1 MNTKSVVAKPKAAK
15 AAVKAAKAV
24 VKKPKAVP
32 KATKAVVKK
41 PKAAKAAKAVVK
53 KPKAAKVAKAV
64 VKKPIKYN
72 NINGGGGSSRSSTSG
87 VGSYLR
93 KLFPFKRTSNAVA
106 PIPPVIKEDTP
117 VVEEPSRAPIE
128 KCVRPSPSNLL
139 NKILQ
144 DYKTLF
150 VDKIIEKDFTL
161 YDLLF
166 LIENIA
172 DNLDKFFEEFLHF
185 YPIIIFN
192 VDDEKTY
199 YGDDNKFLK
208 FQDELV
214 KINSRI
220 RYYVGTLIDRP
231 TITYR
236 IFENIVVEKFEPPAK
251 DLKPDGKLDTS
262 KMVYNGILD
271 GTQKGRKEYMKSGLN
286 FFRFKYILNL
296 NKQRKANKIQY
307 LCYKL
312 YFGDELLVTGEG
324 QNNEY
329 KDFNHIVEGLYIIL
343 QVFFSYILFMEINDK
358 KEVHTDIID
367 QCKDYIT
374 TAKQSA
380 RQNLIL
386 FNKLYQRL
394 NEAINEQKTSQYKSE
409 EPLAVWRS
417 SKQKYSSLGITWK

>member
-1 MNTKSVVAKPKAAK
+1 MNTKSVV
-15 AAVKAAKAV
+15 AV

-41 PKAAKAAKAVVK
+41 PRAAKAVPKAAKAVVK
-53 KPKAAKVAKAV
+53 KPR
-64 VKKPIKYN
+64 KYN

-87 VGSYLR
+87 MGSYLR
-93 KLFPFKRTSNAVA
+93 KLVPFRRTSNAVA
-106 PIPPVIKEDTP
+106 PIPVIKENTP

-128 KCVRPSPSNLL
+128 KCVRPSPSKLL
-139 NKILQ
+139 DKILQ

-150 VDKIIEKDFTL
+150 VDKIIKKDFTL

-231 TITYR
+231 ELTYR
-236 IFENIVVEKFEPPAK
+236 IFDSIVVVKFEPPVK
-251 DLKPDGKLDTS
+251 DLKTDGKLDTS

-271 GTQKGRKEYMKSGLN
+271 GAQKGRKEYRKSGLN

-312 YFGDELLVTGEG
+312 YFGDELLVLGEG

-329 KDFNHIVEGLYIIL
+329 KDFNHIVKGLYKIL
-343 QVFFSYILFMEINDK
+343 HDFFSYILFMEINDDK

-374 TAKQSA
+374 TAKHLA
-380 RQNLIL
+380 RQNLISL
-386 FNKLYQRL
+386 DKLYKQL
-394 NEAINEQKTSQYKSE
+394 NEAIDEQNMNQYKSKQ
-409 EPLAVWRS
+409 PLAVWQS
-417 SKQKYSSLGITWK
+417 SKKKYSSLGITW